1 MKRYIFLLS
10 LVLVFLLPNFL
21 IATRRERE
29 PLPAV
34 SFSEGNGD
42 VTKNYIFIEDQN
54 DVLKMEL
61 DDYILGV
68 ILGEMPADFETE
80 ALKAQAVAIR
90 TYTLRSV
97 EKGTKHLE
105 GYLCTDASC
114 CQAYSDPKDFPEEV
128 IDKFRTA
135 VKETADLVITYNGEL
150 IDATYFSCSGGL
162 TEDAFAVWGADIPY
176 LRSVDSPGEENAE
189 RFESILAFS
198 RQEFL
203 TRLGI
208 SESIKLSDSS
218 FVVTYTRGGGV
229 SRMYLADNCF
239 TGVELRSLLE
249 LPSTAFTVTVKD
261 DMVYIKSKGFGH
273 RVGMSQYG
281 ADAMAIS
288 GNGFEEILRH
298 YYPGTVLEYITSEQV
313 KAIFDKAGNL

>member
-21 IATRRERE
+21 IVTRRERE
-29 PLPAV
+29 LLPAV

-229 SRMYLADNCF
+229 ARMYLADNCF

-249 LPSTAFTVTVKD
+249 LPSTAFTVYVQD
-261 DMVYIKSKGFGH
+261 GMVYIKSKGFGH

-288 GNGFEEILRH
+288 GNGFEEILMH
-298 YYPGTVLEYITSEQV
+298 YYPGTVLENLTPERV

>member
-34 SFSEGNGD
+34 SFSEGSGD

-68 ILGEMPADFETE
+68 ILGEMPADFEME

-198 RQEFL
+198 RQDFL
-203 TRLGI
+203 KRLGI

-249 LPSTAFTVTVKD
+249 LPSTAFTVYVQD

-288 GNGFEEILRH
+288 GNGFEEILMH
-298 YYPGTVLEYITSEQV
+298 YYPGTVLENLTPEQV